1 MSRETPSGVPLPN
14 VRLFDT
20 LRSEFLPWGRLI
32 WPEGMKDQL
41 LGPVGLVVGGAFVE
55 LANDL
60 LHFVSP
66 QRLLAG
72 LGLCLVVVVPC
83 LRTVNKVLGDS
94 NDPRTKGAKISGA
107 ADCAWCRAFRICL
120 FLFLAIVL
128 LRGTGGEKLASGA
141 IAARLR
147 SMDIELGHIDSGV
160 THIESEMGNVKQE
173 TSTDPHKELA
183 NRGVLWTVDAFFEAL
198 RGGNV
203 DNVKLFLAG
212 HMTTD
217 VPDSQGRPLPVILAL
232 NTTNA
237 PAMLDLLV
245 GAGLDVNHSYEVAGT
260 LHPQRMTLLSRAIE
274 KGSLSLVNALIKHH
288 VDMNSPIQTF
298 GAMGLTRDTNPLES
312 AIYWKRWDIA
322 ESLLN
327 AGADPAS
334 GDYGAYREAQ
344 ALRDKSSGDA
354 ELRERLDALIARL
367 KPHGSDAAR
376 IESQL
381 RLQGVE
387 QKLNQIAL
395 ASLRT
400 LPGSPERRQ
409 LDAEYEQ
416 LQIER
421 TKLRNALNTAH
432 QLPPP

>member
-1 MSRETPSGVPLPN
+1 VSRETPSGVPLPN

-41 LGPVGLVVGGAFVE
+41 LGPVALVVGGAFVE

-245 GAGLDVNHSYEVAGT
+245 GAGLDVNQSYEVAGA

-274 KGSLSLVNALIKHH
+274 KGSLTLVNALIKHH

>member
-1 MSRETPSGVPLPN
+1 
-14 VRLFDT
+14 
-20 LRSEFLPWGRLI
+20 
-32 WPEGMKDQL
+32 MKDQL

>member
-1 MSRETPSGVPLPN
+1 MPN